1 MSRGSENSVI
11 DDSVLKD
18 QENRV
23 YKEWK
28 RSGENRTPGG
38 PRLMLFNPAVVEPEF
53 STFSEYGG
61 ELVLRMESTGESSR
75 LCWGEIPVVRAHS
88 HELPLQTESH
98 GLVLLSHVVSNG
110 TEPEL
115 DEACRVLQPG
125 GVLLI
130 MGLNHIGFRFF
141 RERSGRDVPG
151 LRPLMVRE
159 RLERLDMNVR
169 ILLAAGFM
177 NRQWPDNINS
187 GAARILVPVADLL
200 MIVARKN
207 EPRLASPFKRTQ
219 LRTVSAPSALAGS

>member
-1 MSRGSENSVI
+1 M

-23 YKEWK
+23 LREWN

-38 PRLMLFNPAVVEPEF
+38 PGLMLFNPAVAEPDF
-53 STFSEYGG
+53 STYSEHDG
-61 ELVLRMESTGESSR
+61 ELVLLMESAGETTR
-75 LCWGEIPVVRAHS
+75 LRWGEIPVVRAQAHA
-88 HELPLQTESH
+88 LPLQTDSH
-98 GLVLLSHVVSNG
+98 GLVLLSHVLSNG

-125 GVLLI
+125 GVLLVL
-130 MGLNHIGFRFF
+130 GLNRFGFRFI
-141 RERSGRDVPG
+141 RERTRPEVPG

-159 RLERLDMNVR
+159 RLEQLDMNVR

-177 NRQWPDNINS
+177 NRLWPDNMNS
-187 GAARILVPVADLL
+187 GLARTLVPVADLL

-207 EPRLASPFKRTQ
+207 EPRLVTPVERTQ
-219 LRTVSAPSALAGS
+219 LRTVSASSALAGS